1 MAAWVPHTALQQ
13 RLTGQIPLESLV
25 LRFQP
30 PLEPQEAAERVA
42 RHLQREHGR
51 KDFFIQTDDRL
62 ANAMQKPLTLCRF

>member
-30 PLEPQEAAERVA
+30 PLASQEAAQRVE
-42 RHLQREHGR
+42 RHLLREHGR

-62 ANAMQKPLTLCRF
+62 ANAMQKRRTPCRF